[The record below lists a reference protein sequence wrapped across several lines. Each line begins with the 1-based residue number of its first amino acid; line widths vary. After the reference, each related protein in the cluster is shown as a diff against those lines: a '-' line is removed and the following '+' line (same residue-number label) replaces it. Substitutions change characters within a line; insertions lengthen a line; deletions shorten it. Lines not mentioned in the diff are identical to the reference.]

1 MVTGVVPRDLPSSV
15 TAAPVGRDSTTMTP
29 VVTAG
34 FLVAAA
40 GTFFFGGAAV
50 ATARAGAAAVRRYLL
65 QLVAQPRQ

>member
-34 FLVAAA
+34 FLVAAT
-40 GTFFFGGAAV
+40 GTFFFGGATV
-50 ATARAGAAAVRRYLL
+50 AAA
-65 QLVAQPRQ
+65 